1 MIDPILVILA
11 PPALV
16 FSWAM
21 MQMHR
26 ERSERPDAVPVKID
40 G

>member
-1 MIDPILVILA
+1 VIDPILVILA

-16 FSWAM
+16 FGWAM
-21 MQMHR
+21 TQMHR
-26 ERSERPDAVPVKID
+26 AHDEAPEPTPVKVD

>member
-11 PPALV
+11 PPAIV
-16 FSWAM
+16 FTWAM
-21 MQMHR
+21 TQMHR
-26 ERSERPDAVPVKID
+26 APAEAPEAPRLKVD